1 MDQKVALITGGAS
14 GIGEEVCRLLAEH
27 HFLVAV
33 CDIDREKAE
42 AVARSIGGIGI
53 ECDVASLQSVQSAAS
68 RCTAGVGAP
77 DFAHLNAGIMTSPHG
92 EPYQPIEFVSLDA
105 YRKIMGVNL
114 DGVFN
119 GLQTFLPTMQE
130 SGGCITVTASIAGL
144 GFVPV
149 DPLYTATKHAVI
161 GLTRAVAAANSG
173 SKVRINAICPGV
185 VDTAIVPP
193 DFKSRPMMPA
203 RILAEEVVDL
213 YENGENGEVRVKIA
227 ADRPSF
233 TVDPVPL

>member
-1 MDQKVALITGGAS
+1 MCADA
-14 GIGEEVCRLLAEH
+14 
-27 HFLVAV
+27 
-33 CDIDREKAE
+33 
-42 AVARSIGGIGI
+42 
-53 ECDVASLQSVQSAAS
+53 

-77 DFAHLNAGIMTSPHG
+77 DFAHLNAGIMTSPHD
-92 EPYQPIEFVSLDA
+92 EPYQPIESVSLNA

-233 TVDPVPL
+233 TVDPVLL